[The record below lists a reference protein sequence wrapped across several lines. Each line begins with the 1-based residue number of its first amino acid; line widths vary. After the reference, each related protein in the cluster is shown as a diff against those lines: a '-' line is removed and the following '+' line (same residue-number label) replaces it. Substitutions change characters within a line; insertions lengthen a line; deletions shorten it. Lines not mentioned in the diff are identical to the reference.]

1 MHSQLPGH
9 YSNCSWVFLVS
20 EVSHLNPS
28 ISCPFTTVCV
38 CPLLLLRHSQ
48 SSDVFVPCF
57 HHTQHVSE
65 LSFSTGEP
73 LRAALKEGTMGNTM
87 SIPEEA
93 EEDNACTVKS
103 YQALSES
110 PDNIKNGS
118 AALVQTHSPA
128 MNGEVDAKASVAR
141 DNVAVSSPKTME
153 QSPVPDAGG
162 QSLGSAARR
171 ALPSAQSRS
180 VFAFSWSVPGRA
192 GDPATDSS
200 VGSAKLDVSSEAP
213 GANKAPSDSVE
224 VPAAAAREGGT
235 DKNLTQA
242 PASLRDID
250 LTASVTPEGEDA
262 AAPKPKQVTFFD
274 RIFKLEKGKE
284 RSKPQIDTQE
294 ERQTSDL
301 PDGHVTVKEAAGLQ
315 GTSNGVLQGKEI
327 DDCNRTDLQQDSAG
341 VNSLT
346 AEQPEK
352 AEVKQDSPQPAAAVD
367 NSVMSFLKTLV
378 SPSKAEA
385 KSDSEDKG
393 SKAEKGHGGQ
403 PALKTAAE
411 SQTKGGKKKKAE
423 SPKLGHSTFSK
434 LFRHKAAKETQQT
447 TYTKSPEQQPVTSVK
462 SDKNVPSSQEPQT
475 TKQNTKAPEPAAQ
488 QQAVATEVPKE
499 VTREKA
505 SSTPMPLSK
514 LFWKKNASEE
524 AEIVSNEKAEVSLE
538 AVTPDKEERKSPEA
552 AEGKPRREESKTPKA
567 NLRKFFKLS
576 VKGDGGT
583 TSSEEV
589 NGPSPSHQTLNSTER
604 PVAPAESEP
613 VGQKS
618 KESSKDK
625 KSTVELSKQKG
636 SKQEPREQPDSRE
649 QPAAETDSIQNGGDA
664 SKEPSF
670 KKTEKRQS
678 LGGFFKGLGSKRTSD
693 AEVQTD
699 PVSILPAGKSK

>member
-1 MHSQLPGH
+1 
-9 YSNCSWVFLVS
+9 
-20 EVSHLNPS
+20 
-28 ISCPFTTVCV
+28 
-38 CPLLLLRHSQ
+38 
-48 SSDVFVPCF
+48 
-57 HHTQHVSE
+57 
-65 LSFSTGEP
+65 
-73 LRAALKEGTMGNTM
+73 MGNTM
-87 SIPEEA
+87 STLEEA
-93 EEDNACTVKS
+93 EGDNTCTVKS

-110 PDNIKNGS
+110 PDDIKNGS
-118 AALVQTHSPA
+118 VASVQTHSHA

-153 QSPVPDAGG
+153 PSPVPDAGG
-162 QSLGSAARR
+162 QSLGNAARR
-171 ALPSAQSRS
+171 ALPSAKSRS
-180 VFAFSWSVPGRA
+180 VFAFSWSVPGRTE
-192 GDPATDSS
+192 DPATDSS
-200 VGSAKLDVSSEAP
+200 VGSAKLDVSSEAS
-213 GANKAPSDSVE
+213 GVNKAPSDSVE
-224 VPAAAAREGGT
+224 VPAAAVQEEEAH
-235 DKNLTQA
+235 KNLTWA
-242 PASLRDID
+242 PPAASLHDID
-250 LTASVTPEGEDA
+250 LTAPVTPEGEHA
-262 AAPKPKQVTFFD
+262 AASKPKQVTFFD

-284 RSKPQIDTQE
+284 RSKTQIDTQE
-294 ERQTSDL
+294 GRQTSDL
-301 PDGHVTVKEAAGLQ
+301 PDGHITATEAAGLQ
-315 GTSNGVLQGKEI
+315 STSNSVPQGKEI
-327 DDCNRTDLQQDSAG
+327 DDCNQKDIRQDSAG

-346 AEQPEK
+346 AGQPEQ
-352 AEVKQDSPQPAAAVD
+352 AEVNQENPQPAAAVD

-385 KSDSEDKG
+385 KSDSE
-393 SKAEKGHGGQ
+393 E
-403 PALKTAAE
+403 
-411 SQTKGGKKKKAE
+411 
-423 SPKLGHSTFSK
+423 
-434 LFRHKAAKETQQT
+434 KAAKETQQT
-447 TYTKSPEQQPVTSVK
+447 TTTKSTEQQPTTSVK

-475 TKQNTKAPEPAAQ
+475 SKQNTKSPEPAAQ
-488 QQAVATEVPKE
+488 QQAAASEAPKE
-499 VTREKA
+499 VTKEKA

-524 AEIVSNEKAEVSLE
+524 AEIVSNEKADASLE
-538 AVTPDKEERKSPEA
+538 AVAPDKDESKSPEA
-552 AEGKPRREESKTPKA
+552 AEVKPRKEESKTPKA

-589 NGPSPSHQTLNSTER
+589 NDPSPSHQTLNSTER

-636 SKQEPREQPDSRE
+636 SKQETREQPDSRE
-649 QPAAETDSIQNGGDA
+649 QQAAETDSIQNGGDA

-678 LGGFFKGLGSKRTSD
+678 LGGFFKGLGSKRMSD

>member
-1 MHSQLPGH
+1 
-9 YSNCSWVFLVS
+9 
-20 EVSHLNPS
+20 
-28 ISCPFTTVCV
+28 
-38 CPLLLLRHSQ
+38 
-48 SSDVFVPCF
+48 
-57 HHTQHVSE
+57 
-65 LSFSTGEP
+65 
-73 LRAALKEGTMGNTM
+73 MGNTM
-87 SIPEEA
+87 SLPEEA
-93 EEDNACTVKS
+93 EEENACTVKS

-110 PDNIKNGS
+110 PDKVKNGS
-118 AALVQTHSPA
+118 VVFVQTHSPV
-128 MNGEVDAKASVAR
+128 MNGEVDAKASVAL

-162 QSLGSAARR
+162 QSLGSVARK
-171 ALPSAQSRS
+171 ALPSAKSRS
-180 VFAFSWSVPGRA
+180 VFAFSWSVPGRTE
-192 GDPATDSS
+192 DPATDSS

-213 GANKAPSDSVE
+213 GVNKAPSESAE
-224 VPAAAAREGGT
+224 VPAAAAREEGT
-235 DKNLTQA
+235 NKNLTRVPPA
-242 PASLRDID
+242 ASLHHVD
-250 LTASVTPEGEDA
+250 LSASVTPEGEDA
-262 AAPKPKQVTFFD
+262 ATSKPKQVTLFD

-284 RSKPQIDTQE
+284 RSRTQIDTQE

-301 PDGHVTVKEAAGLQ
+301 PEGRITATEAAGLQ
-315 GTSNGVLQGKEI
+315 STANTEI
-327 DDCNRTDLQQDSAG
+327 DACNQKDLRQDSAG

-352 AEVKQDSPQPAAAVD
+352 AEIKEENAQAVAAVE

-393 SKAEKGHGGQ
+393 SQAEKSHGGQ
-403 PALKTAAE
+403 PAPKTAAE
-411 SQTKGGKKKKAE
+411 SHTKGAKKKKAE

-447 TYTKSPEQQPVTSVK
+447 TNTKSTEQQPVTSVK

-475 TKQNTKAPEPAAQ
+475 AKQNTKALEPAAQ
-488 QQAVATEVPKE
+488 QPAVATEAPKE
-499 VTREKA
+499 VTKEKA
-505 SSTPMPLSK
+505 ASTPTPLSK

-524 AEIVSNEKAEVSLE
+524 AEIVSGEKADASLE
-538 AVTPDKEERKSPEA
+538 AVAPAKDENKSPEA
-552 AEGKPRREESKTPKA
+552 AEVKPRKEESKTPKT
-567 NLRKFFKLS
+567 NLRKFFKL
-576 VKGDGGT
+576 
-583 TSSEEV
+583 
-589 NGPSPSHQTLNSTER
+589 TLNSTER

-636 SKQEPREQPDSRE
+636 SKQETREQPDSRE
-649 QPAAETDSIQNGGDA
+649 QQAAETDSIQNGGDA

-678 LGGFFKGLGSKRTSD
+678 LGGFFKGL
-693 AEVQTD
+693 
-699 PVSILPAGKSK
+699 

>member
-1 MHSQLPGH
+1 
-9 YSNCSWVFLVS
+9 
-20 EVSHLNPS
+20 
-28 ISCPFTTVCV
+28 
-38 CPLLLLRHSQ
+38 
-48 SSDVFVPCF
+48 
-57 HHTQHVSE
+57 
-65 LSFSTGEP
+65 
-73 LRAALKEGTMGNTM
+73 
-87 SIPEEA
+87 
-93 EEDNACTVKS
+93 
-103 YQALSES
+103 
-110 PDNIKNGS
+110 
-118 AALVQTHSPA
+118 
-128 MNGEVDAKASVAR
+128 
-141 DNVAVSSPKTME
+141 ME

-171 ALPSAQSRS
+171 ALPSAKSHS
-180 VFAFSWSVPGRA
+180 VFAFSWSVPGRTE
-192 GDPATDSS
+192 DPATDSS

-213 GANKAPSDSVE
+213 GVNKAPSDSVE
-224 VPAAAAREGGT
+224 VPAAAAREEGT
-235 DKNLTQA
+235 HKNLTGA
-242 PASLRDID
+242 PAAASLRDID
-250 LTASVTPEGEDA
+250 LTAPVTPEGGDA
-262 AAPKPKQVTFFD
+262 AASKPKQVTFFD

-284 RSKPQIDTQE
+284 RSKTQIDTQE

-301 PDGHVTVKEAAGLQ
+301 PDGCITAKEAAGLQ
-315 GTSNGVLQGKEI
+315 STSNSVPQGKEI
-327 DDCNRTDLQQDSAG
+327 DDCNQKDLRQDLAG
-341 VNSLT
+341 VSGLT

-352 AEVKQDSPQPAAAVD
+352 AEVKPDNPQPAAAVD

-393 SKAEKGHGGQ
+393 SKAEKGHGVQ
-403 PALKTAAE
+403 PAPKTAAE
-411 SQTKGGKKKKAE
+411 SQTKGAKKKKAE

-447 TYTKSPEQQPVTSVK
+447 TNTKSTEQQPVTSVK
-462 SDKNVPSSQEPQT
+462 SDKNVPSSQESQT
-475 TKQNTKAPEPAAQ
+475 TKQNTKVPEPAAQ
-488 QQAVATEVPKE
+488 QQAVASEAPKE
-499 VTREKA
+499 VTKEKA

-524 AEIVSNEKAEVSLE
+524 AEIVSNEKADASLE
-538 AVTPDKEERKSPEA
+538 AGAPDKGESKSPEA
-552 AEGKPRREESKTPKA
+552 AEVKPRREESKTPKA
-567 NLRKFFKLS
+567 NLRKFFKL
-576 VKGDGGT
+576 
-583 TSSEEV
+583 
-589 NGPSPSHQTLNSTER
+589 TLNSTEK

-636 SKQEPREQPDSRE
+636 SKQESREQPDPRE
-649 QPAAETDSIQNGGDA
+649 QQAAETDSIQNGGDA

-678 LGGFFKGLGSKRTSD
+678 LGGFFKGLGSKRMSD

>member
-1 MHSQLPGH
+1 
-9 YSNCSWVFLVS
+9 
-20 EVSHLNPS
+20 
-28 ISCPFTTVCV
+28 
-38 CPLLLLRHSQ
+38 
-48 SSDVFVPCF
+48 
-57 HHTQHVSE
+57 
-65 LSFSTGEP
+65 
-73 LRAALKEGTMGNTM
+73 MGNTM

-93 EEDNACTVKS
+93 EEDNTCTVKS

-118 AALVQTHSPA
+118 VASVQAHSPV

-141 DNVAVSSPKTME
+141 DNVAVSSSKTME
-153 QSPVPDAGG
+153 QSPVPEAGG
-162 QSLGSAARR
+162 QSLGSTARR
-171 ALPSAQSRS
+171 ALPSAKSRS
-180 VFAFSWSVPGRA
+180 VFTFSWSVPGRTE
-192 GDPATDSS
+192 DPATDSS

-213 GANKAPSDSVE
+213 GVNKAPSESAE
-224 VPAAAAREGGT
+224 VPAAAALEEGAH
-235 DKNLTQA
+235 KALSPA
-242 PASLRDID
+242 PLLRDTD
-250 LTASVTPEGEDA
+250 PAASVTPEGEDVA
-262 AAPKPKQVTFFD
+262 ASKPKQVTFFD
-274 RIFKLEKGKE
+274 RIFKLEKGTE
-284 RSKPQIDTQE
+284 RSKRQIDTQE
-294 ERQTSDL
+294 ERQTPDL
-301 PDGHVTVKEAAGLQ
+301 PDGQVTAQEAAGLQ
-315 GTSNGVLQGKEI
+315 STSNSVPLGKEI
-327 DDCNRTDLQQDSAG
+327 DDCNQKDLQQESAG

-352 AEVKQDSPQPAAAVD
+352 AEVKQDNPHPAAAVD

-393 SKAEKGHGGQ
+393 SKVEKGHGGQ
-403 PALKTAAE
+403 PAPKTTAE
-411 SQTKGGKKKKAE
+411 SQTKGAKKKKAE

-447 TYTKSPEQQPVTSVK
+447 TNTKSPEQQPVASVK
-462 SDKNVPSSQEPQT
+462 VDKNVPSSQEPQT

-488 QQAVATEVPKE
+488 QQVATGEAFKE
-499 VTREKA
+499 AAKEKTA
-505 SSTPMPLSK
+505 STPMPLSK

-524 AEIVSNEKAEVSLE
+524 AEIVSNEKADASPE
-538 AVTPDKEERKSPEA
+538 AAAPDKDESKSPEA
-552 AEGKPRREESKTPKA
+552 AEVKPRREESKTPKA
-567 NLRKFFKLS
+567 NLRKFFKL
-576 VKGDGGT
+576 
-583 TSSEEV
+583 
-589 NGPSPSHQTLNSTER
+589 TLNSTER

-613 VGQKS
+613 MGQKS

-636 SKQEPREQPDSRE
+636 SKQETREQPDSRE
-649 QPAAETDSIQNGGDA
+649 QQAAETDSIQNGGDA

-678 LGGFFKGLGSKRTSD
+678 LGGFFKGFGSKRMSD

>member
-1 MHSQLPGH
+1 
-9 YSNCSWVFLVS
+9 V
-20 EVSHLNPS
+20 
-28 ISCPFTTVCV
+28 
-38 CPLLLLRHSQ
+38 
-48 SSDVFVPCF
+48 DV
-57 HHTQHVSE
+57 
-65 LSFSTGEP
+65 
-73 LRAALKEGTMGNTM
+73 
-87 SIPEEA
+87 
-93 EEDNACTVKS
+93 
-103 YQALSES
+103 
-110 PDNIKNGS
+110 
-118 AALVQTHSPA
+118 
-128 MNGEVDAKASVAR
+128 KASVAR

-153 QSPVPDAGG
+153 PSPVADAGG

-171 ALPSAQSRS
+171 AQPSAKARS
-180 VFAFSWSVPGRA
+180 VFTFSWSVPGRTE
-192 GDPATDSS
+192 DPATDSS

-213 GANKAPSDSVE
+213 GANKAASESEE
-224 VPAAAAREGGT
+224 VPAAAAREEGAH
-235 DKNLTQA
+235 KNLTRA
-242 PASLRDID
+242 PLAASLHDID
-250 LTASVTPEGEDA
+250 LDLAASVTPEGEDA
-262 AAPKPKQVTFFD
+262 ATSKPKQVTFFD

-284 RSKPQIDTQE
+284 RSKTQIDTQE

-301 PDGHVTVKEAAGLQ
+301 PDGRITAEEAAGLQ
-315 GTSNGVLQGKEI
+315 SVPNAVPQGKANA
-327 DDCNRTDLQQDSAG
+327 CNREDLRQDSAG
-341 VNSLT
+341 GNGLT

-352 AEVKQDSPQPAAAVD
+352 AEVKQDKPQPASAVD

-403 PALKTAAE
+403 PAPKTAAE
-411 SQTKGGKKKKAE
+411 SQTKGAKKKKAE

-447 TYTKSPEQQPVTSVK
+447 TNTKSTEQQPATSVK

-475 TKQNTKAPEPAAQ
+475 AKQNTKAPEPAAQ
-488 QQAVATEVPKE
+488 QQAAATDAPKE
-499 VTREKA
+499 VTKEKSA
-505 SSTPMPLSK
+505 STPIPLSK

-524 AEIVSNEKAEVSLE
+524 AEIVSNEKADASLE
-538 AVTPDKEERKSPEA
+538 AVAPDKDESKSPEA
-552 AEGKPRREESKTPKA
+552 AEVKPRREESKTPKT
-567 NLRKFFKLS
+567 NLRKFFKL
-576 VKGDGGT
+576 
-583 TSSEEV
+583 
-589 NGPSPSHQTLNSTER
+589 TLNSTER

-625 KSTVELSKQKG
+625 KSSVELSKQKG
-636 SKQEPREQPDSRE
+636 SKQETREQPDSRE
-649 QPAAETDSIQNGGDA
+649 QHAAETDSIQNGGDA

-678 LGGFFKGLGSKRTSD
+678 LGGFFKGLGSKRMSD

>member
-1 MHSQLPGH
+1 M
-9 YSNCSWVFLVS
+9 
-20 EVSHLNPS
+20 
-28 ISCPFTTVCV
+28 
-38 CPLLLLRHSQ
+38 LL
-48 SSDVFVPCF
+48 FV
-57 HHTQHVSE
+57 
-65 LSFSTGEP
+65 
-73 LRAALKEGTMGNTM
+73 
-87 SIPEEA
+87 
-93 EEDNACTVKS
+93 
-103 YQALSES
+103 
-110 PDNIKNGS
+110 
-118 AALVQTHSPA
+118 
-128 MNGEVDAKASVAR
+128 VDAKASVAR

-153 QSPVPDAGG
+153 QSPVPDADG

-171 ALPSAQSRS
+171 ALPSAKSRS
-180 VFAFSWSVPGRA
+180 VFAFSWSVPGRTE
-192 GDPATDSS
+192 DPATASS

-224 VPAAAAREGGT
+224 VPAAAAREEGT
-235 DKNLTQA
+235 HKNLTRA
-242 PASLRDID
+242 PAAASLRDIG
-250 LTASVTPEGEDA
+250 LTASVTPEGGDA
-262 AAPKPKQVTFFD
+262 AASKPKQVTFFD

-284 RSKPQIDTQE
+284 RSKTQIDTQE

-301 PDGHVTVKEAAGLQ
+301 PDGCITAKEAAGLQ
-315 GTSNGVLQGKEI
+315 STSNSVPQGKEI
-327 DDCNRTDLQQDSAG
+327 DDCNQKDLRQDSAG
-341 VNSLT
+341 VSGLT

-352 AEVKQDSPQPAAAVD
+352 AEVKPDNPQPAAAVD

-385 KSDSEDKG
+385 KSDSEDK
-393 SKAEKGHGGQ
+393 
-403 PALKTAAE
+403 
-411 SQTKGGKKKKAE
+411 
-423 SPKLGHSTFSK
+423 
-434 LFRHKAAKETQQT
+434 AAKETQQT
-447 TYTKSPEQQPVTSVK
+447 TNTKSTEQQPVTSVK
-462 SDKNVPSSQEPQT
+462 SDKNVPSSQELQT
-475 TKQNTKAPEPAAQ
+475 TKQNTKVPEPAAQ
-488 QQAVATEVPKE
+488 QQAVASEAPKE
-499 VTREKA
+499 VTKEKA

-524 AEIVSNEKAEVSLE
+524 AEIVSNEKADTSLE
-538 AVTPDKEERKSPEA
+538 AGAPDKGESKSPEA
-552 AEGKPRREESKTPKA
+552 AEVKPRREESKTPKA

-589 NGPSPSHQTLNSTER
+589 NGPSPCHQTLNSTEK
-604 PVAPAESEP
+604 PIAPAESEP

-636 SKQEPREQPDSRE
+636 SKQETREQPDSRE
-649 QPAAETDSIQNGGDA
+649 QQAAETDSIQNGGDA

-678 LGGFFKGLGSKRTSD
+678 LGGFFKGLGSKRMSD

>member
-1 MHSQLPGH
+1 
-9 YSNCSWVFLVS
+9 
-20 EVSHLNPS
+20 
-28 ISCPFTTVCV
+28 
-38 CPLLLLRHSQ
+38 
-48 SSDVFVPCF
+48 
-57 HHTQHVSE
+57 
-65 LSFSTGEP
+65 
-73 LRAALKEGTMGNTM
+73 MGNTA
-87 SIPEEA
+87 SIPEET
-93 EEDNACTVKS
+93 EDDNTCTVKS

-118 AALVQTHSPA
+118 VAFVQSHSPV
-128 MNGEVDAKASVAR
+128 MNGEVDAKASVAQ
-141 DNVAVSSPKTME
+141 DNVAISSLKTME

-171 ALPSAQSRS
+171 ALPSAKSRS
-180 VFAFSWSVPGRA
+180 VFAFSWSVPGRTE
-192 GDPATDSS
+192 DPATNSS

-213 GANKAPSDSVE
+213 GVNKAPSDSVE
-224 VPAAAAREGGT
+224 VPAAAAREEGSH
-235 DKNLTQA
+235 KNLTQA
-242 PASLRDID
+242 PPAAALHDID
-250 LTASVTPEGEDA
+250 LTASVTPEGEDVTTS
-262 AAPKPKQVTFFD
+262 KPKQVTFFD
-274 RIFKLEKGKE
+274 RIFKLEKGNE
-284 RSKPQIDTQE
+284 RSKRQIDTQE
-294 ERQTSDL
+294 EKQTSDL
-301 PDGHVTVKEAAGLQ
+301 PDGHITVREAAGLQ
-315 GTSNGVLQGKEI
+315 STSNSVPQGKEI
-327 DDCNRTDLQQDSAG
+327 DACKGKDLQQDLAG
-341 VNSLT
+341 VNGLT

-352 AEVKQDSPQPAAAVD
+352 AEVKRDGPQSSASTD

-393 SKAEKGHGGQ
+393 SKVEKGHGGQ
-403 PALKTAAE
+403 PAPKTAAD
-411 SQTKGGKKKKAE
+411 SQSKGAKKKKAD

-447 TYTKSPEQQPVTSVK
+447 TNTKSTEQQPVISVK
-462 SDKNVPSSQEPQT
+462 TDKNVPSSQDVQT

-488 QQAVATEVPKE
+488 QHTVVCEAPKE
-499 VTREKA
+499 VMKERA

-514 LFWKKNASEE
+514 LFWKKNASDE
-524 AEIVSNEKAEVSLE
+524 AEIVSNEKAEVPLE
-538 AVTPDKEERKSPEA
+538 AVTPEKDESKSPEA
-552 AEGKPRREESKTPKA
+552 TEVKPRREESKTPKA

-576 VKGDGGT
+576 VKGDGWT
-583 TSSEEV
+583 ASSEEV

-636 SKQEPREQPDSRE
+636 SKQETREQPDSRE
-649 QPAAETDSIQNGGDA
+649 QQAAETDSIQNGGDA

-678 LGGFFKGLGSKRTSD
+678 LGGFFKGLGSKRMSD

>member
-1 MHSQLPGH
+1 
-9 YSNCSWVFLVS
+9 
-20 EVSHLNPS
+20 
-28 ISCPFTTVCV
+28 
-38 CPLLLLRHSQ
+38 
-48 SSDVFVPCF
+48 
-57 HHTQHVSE
+57 
-65 LSFSTGEP
+65 
-73 LRAALKEGTMGNTM
+73 MGNTM
-87 SIPEEA
+87 SISEEV
-93 EEDNACTVKS
+93 EEDSTCTVKS

-118 AALVQTHSPA
+118 VSFVQTYPPV
-128 MNGEVDAKASVAR
+128 MNDE
-141 DNVAVSSPKTME
+141 
-153 QSPVPDAGG
+153 
-162 QSLGSAARR
+162 
-171 ALPSAQSRS
+171 
-180 VFAFSWSVPGRA
+180 GRTE
-192 GDPATDSS
+192 DPATDSS
-200 VGSAKLDVSSEAP
+200 VGSAKLDVSLEAP
-213 GANKAPSDSVE
+213 GVNKAPSDSVE
-224 VPAAAAREGGT
+224 VPAAAVQEEEAH
-235 DKNLTQA
+235 KNLTRA
-242 PASLRDID
+242 PAEASLCDID
-250 LTASVTPEGEDA
+250 LAAPVTPEGEDVSVS
-262 AAPKPKQVTFFD
+262 KPKHVTFFD

-284 RSKPQIDTQE
+284 RSKTQIDTQG
-294 ERQTSDL
+294 ERQASDL
-301 PDGHVTVKEAAGLQ
+301 PNGHITAKEAAGLQ
-315 GTSNGVLQGKEI
+315 STANSVLRGKEI
-327 DDCNRTDLQQDSAG
+327 DDCNRTDLRQDLAG
-341 VNSLT
+341 VNGLT

-352 AEVKQDSPQPAAAVD
+352 AEVKQDNPQPAAAAD
-367 NSVMSFLKTLV
+367 NSIMSFLKTLV

-403 PALKTAAE
+403 PAPKTAAE
-411 SQTKGGKKKKAE
+411 SQTKGAKKKKAE

-447 TYTKSPEQQPVTSVK
+447 TNTKVSRMIQVISVK

-475 TKQNTKAPEPAAQ
+475 AKQNTKAPDPAAQ
-488 QQAVATEVPKE
+488 QQAVASEAPKE
-499 VTREKA
+499 VTKERA
-505 SSTPMPLSK
+505 LSTPTPLSK

-524 AEIVSNEKAEVSLE
+524 AEIVSNEKADTSLE
-538 AVTPDKEERKSPEA
+538 AAAPDKDEPKSAEA
-552 AEGKPRREESKTPKA
+552 AEAKPKREESKTPKA

-625 KSTVELSKQKG
+625 KSAVEGSKQKS
-636 SKQEPREQPDSRE
+636 SKQETREQPDSRE
-649 QPAAETDSIQNGGDA
+649 QHAADTDSIQNGGDS

-678 LGGFFKGLGSKRTSD
+678 LGGFFKGLASKRMSD